1 MSISLVGVSRPRS
14 LPVIPGEAEGRKSVS
29 QSLLVSYAIRSSV
42 FWITK
47 KRKTCDGFRG
57 LSQWRA
63 RENFSLRCCCC
74 CGWNWLLLSIST
86 SVFVSVSAFS
96 PFLRVAVVK
105 PKARPPVALDV
116 GRGHPTARIGAPM
129 PTSSSPPTPSSLR
142 SASTATSSTQSSPQ
156 QQQQVQHPHHSQ
168 STSVASAATAALT
181 NGTSPSASSSTGGG
195 GGGAPPPSRQSEPK
209 DLKYRETTPS
219 AKKKVT
225 GLFSHARTQGSA
237 PFDSFTFVRY
247 NSEHVLRPA
256 RQFYHIACS
265 FVACLVSPLYL
276 SNVANVNS
284 IRRLQPSQSHTVGEE
299 AETRTSSWWARANN
313 ISHNRQ
319 KEAE

>member
-1 MSISLVGVSRPRS
+1 M
-14 LPVIPGEAEGRKSVS
+14 
-29 QSLLVSYAIRSSV
+29 
-42 FWITK
+42 
-47 KRKTCDGFRG
+47 
-57 LSQWRA
+57 
-63 RENFSLRCCCC
+63 
-74 CGWNWLLLSIST
+74 LLSIST
-86 SVFVSVSAFS
+86 SVFVSVSSFF
-96 PFLRVAVVK
+96 PFLRVAVAK

-195 GGGAPPPSRQSEPK
+195 GAPPPSRQSEPK

-225 GLFSHARTQGSA
+225 GLFSHACTQASA
-237 PFDSFTFVRY
+237 PSDSFTFVRY

-265 FVACLVSPLYL
+265 FVACPVSPLYL

-299 AETRTSSWWARANN
+299 AETRTSS
-313 ISHNRQ
+313 
-319 KEAE
+319 